1 MPNSPPPPAQQTRD
15 DSSSLSPLA
24 TTFHPSASQGAS
36 AVASAL
42 TGITKRGSSKKSE
55 PSLAGDRSSSAS
67 AAHSVKS
74 GDSSHYRTPITTNT
88 TDTISPIPSVVG
100 PSTGLNPNQGFD
112 SDKRV
117 LTALVAQLV
126 AESTQNIT
134 QTLTLYFDQRLQAQ
148 EFAAQASQAALEKK
162 LLEKMERIEDDQAF
176 FRGEVQAQKK
186 SISELRVSTDK
197 VASEVT
203 KLAEQ
208 VKAQHELKVDVSD
221 HVTPEDLDQV
231 WNQLNALQN
240 AVFPES
246 SITFDPIPSLHR
258 AAPQPAGSSHQQ
270 AVPPAAPSR
279 ERNLPRISEVDHGG
293 HIPFNMGIHAGAR
306 RVPLSQLPP
315 GPPSAPPA
323 SEYHSPPSHPSE
335 GASHH
340 HSLSRAPPPAH
351 VPAFIPPDSRRAAPV
366 SFASHG
372 PAHSTGYVPSTSTS
386 NIPYDEDQ
394 TFKLNGTKNSLDAKS
409 VPTFKPK
416 KGLITYYRYSQT
428 LNNLIATQGPRFD
441 NCHAYLVGI
450 ITASFERS
458 QLSACNQFLR
468 TVQNELIEL
477 SPLCARPLQ
486 SYLQGNTMIATGK
499 DSYSQ
504 RILGGVD
511 KLESSPSSAFRTERF
526 HQPYPPG
533 PHQFLQ
539 AWALVTHRHLSQ
551 PLPDEYRIW
560 SANLKMG
567 VSNSIDVVPPEEGVR
582 EFAERVLQVYDL
594 FNMADPL
601 MFAQELERYPTLHV
615 FKAGLPEDYSPHI
628 TKILQELGVRTMD
641 RDQQLMHIITK
652 LQNYHEFVIS
662 VKHDNPGVTSTS
674 GRNAHISS
682 AGHHTPSP
690 PQAQETGYTRP
701 LRRAFPAA
709 HVSMLDEDVHD
720 VPVHDSEYAYD
731 IGPSN
736 SQIPVDNDDQE
747 RVPSLQEELVEVH
760 AHATF
765 PSTMHPRGNPR
776 PPLPPSAGNSYQQR
790 PPSSTGAPGPASTS
804 RPTGAPSVG
813 DRGEDSTAIPIQGKE
828 LLQPSQSTVVHP
840 VQQSACPSQPPL
852 SDKVSSFGQKSSD
865 ILLPA
870 SFTAKQVSDDHWSPF
885 PDANSLACHFA
896 NIDFKSIGDY
906 FQIIPQELFYFL
918 NPSDPSKCIGIVF
931 NSFKHISPR
940 TMLDFGSNVFLITDV
955 EARRIGIPILRH
967 KIALNT
973 ANGASTIL
981 GVTPPLLLS
990 YGSKEREL
998 LTRHCMLVIKATP
1011 STCFDLLIGNADC
1024 AELRAVHDTG
1034 FNTLSLYPVMR
1045 DPLMY
1050 DDPRVV
1056 LPVVSATPST
1066 IL

>member
-1 MPNSPPPPAQQTRD
+1 MNPDYLRLRNEEALWESHQQP
-15 DSSSLSPLA
+15 SSLSSVA
-24 TTFHPSASQGAS
+24 ASSAAGAIS
-36 AVASAL
+36 KAVLKTRLVASDASKPL
-42 TGITKRGSSKKSE
+42 NYQPRHRCWNDMTGYEMSH
-55 PSLAGDRSSSAS
+55 LA
-67 AAHSVKS
+67 
-74 GDSSHYRTPITTNT
+74 
-88 TDTISPIPSVVG
+88 
-100 PSTGLNPNQGFD
+100 
-112 SDKRV
+112 
-117 LTALVAQLV
+117 
-126 AESTQNIT
+126 
-134 QTLTLYFDQRLQAQ
+134 
-148 EFAAQASQAALEKK
+148 
-162 LLEKMERIEDDQAF
+162 
-176 FRGEVQAQKK
+176 
-186 SISELRVSTDK
+186 
-197 VASEVT
+197 
-203 KLAEQ
+203 
-208 VKAQHELKVDVSD
+208 
-221 HVTPEDLDQV
+221 
-231 WNQLNALQN
+231 
-240 AVFPES
+240 
-246 SITFDPIPSLHR
+246 
-258 AAPQPAGSSHQQ
+258 
-270 AVPPAAPSR
+270 
-279 ERNLPRISEVDHGG
+279 
-293 HIPFNMGIHAGAR
+293 
-306 RVPLSQLPP
+306 
-315 GPPSAPPA
+315 
-323 SEYHSPPSHPSE
+323 
-335 GASHH
+335 
-340 HSLSRAPPPAH
+340 
-351 VPAFIPPDSRRAAPV
+351 DSRRAAPV

-416 KGLITYYRYSQT
+416 KGLITYYKYSQT

-551 PLPDEYRIW
+551 PLQDEYRIW

-662 VKHDNPGVTSTS
+662 VKHDNSGVTSTP
-674 GRNAHISS
+674 GRNAHSSS

-709 HVSMLDEDVHD
+709 HVTMLDVDVHD
-720 VPVHDSEYAYD
+720 VPVHDAEYAHDTGTSY
-731 IGPSN
+731 

-747 RVPSLQEELVEVH
+747 RAPSLQEELVEVH

-790 PPSSTGAPGPASTS
+790 PPGSTGAPGLASTS

-813 DRGEDSTAIPIQGKE
+813 TTYQPNKMVCDICSETHWTRNCPRYAEAMSVYKKHLQSQG
-828 LLQPSQSTVVHP
+828 V
-840 VQQSACPSQPPL
+840 
-852 SDKVSSFGQKSSD
+852 
-865 ILLPA
+865 
-870 SFTAKQVSDDHWSPF
+870 
-885 PDANSLACHFA
+885 
-896 NIDFKSIGDY
+896 
-906 FQIIPQELFYFL
+906 
-918 NPSDPSKCIGIVF
+918 NP
-931 NSFKHISPR
+931 
-940 TMLDFGSNVFLITDV
+940 
-955 EARRIGIPILRH
+955 
-967 KIALNT
+967 
-973 ANGASTIL
+973 
-981 GVTPPLLLS
+981 
-990 YGSKEREL
+990 
-998 LTRHCMLVIKATP
+998 
-1011 STCFDLLIGNADC
+1011 
-1024 AELRAVHDTG
+1024 
-1034 FNTLSLYPVMR
+1034 R
-1045 DPLMY
+1045 DPAPIGSAHFTHAA
-1050 DDPRVV
+1050 DDSWLGFSP
-1056 LPVVSATPST
+1056 LAAHDSSPPYLGGGTSNK
-1066 IL
+1066 

>member
-1 MPNSPPPPAQQTRD
+1 MTELCETFVSVREKRMVSNQPYKTGPLDRIERGIRRSQEASGSARVDHIASVASTSQGVPNSPPLPSQRTRD
-15 DSSSLSPLA
+15 DPNLLSPLA
-24 TTFHPSASQGAS
+24 TIFHPSASQGAS
-36 AVASAL
+36 TADSTLA
-42 TGITKRGSSKKSE
+42 GITQRGSSKKSE
-55 PSLAGDRSSSAS
+55 PSLAGDRSSSTS

-74 GDSSHYRTPITTNT
+74 GDSSHYRTPITITT
-88 TDTISPIPSVVG
+88 TDTIPLIPTVVG
-100 PSTGLNPNQGFD
+100 PSTTSGLNPSPGFD

-134 QTLTLYFDQRLQAQ
+134 QTLTLYFDKRIQAQ

-162 LLEKMERIEDDQAF
+162 LLEKVDRIEDDQAF

-186 SISELRVSTDK
+186 SIGDLRVSVDK
-197 VASEVT
+197 VTTEVT

-208 VKAQHELKVDVSD
+208 VKAQHELKVDVTD

-240 AVFPES
+240 AVFPEVSPSPLSAIDPQESLSFEPPRENSLQSTSWIENPAFQPGSLSSSPAFHSALSGSTPTSSSGYQS
-246 SITFDPIPSLHR
+246 SITFDPIFPLHR
-258 AAPQPAGSSHQQ
+258 ATPQPTGSSHQH

-279 ERNLPRISEVDHGG
+279 ERNLPRISEVGHGG

-306 RVPLSQLPP
+306 RVPLAQLPP
-315 GPPSAPPA
+315 GPPLAPPA
-323 SEYHSPPSHPSE
+323 SEYHSPPHPSE

-340 HSLSRAPPPAH
+340 HSHSRAPPPAH
-351 VPAFIPPDSRRAAPV
+351 VPTFIPPDPRRAVPV
-366 SFASHG
+366 SSASHG

-416 KGLITYYRYSQT
+416 KGLITYYKYSQT

-468 TVQNELIEL
+468 IVQNELIEL

-526 HQPYPPG
+526 HQPYPTG

-560 SANLKMG
+560 SSNLKMG

-601 MFAQELERYPTLHV
+601 MFAQELERYPTLYV

-662 VKHDNPGVTSTS
+662 VKHDNSGVTSTP
-674 GRNAHISS
+674 GRNAHSSS

-709 HVSMLDEDVHD
+709 HVTLLDEDVHD

-731 IGPSN
+731 TGPSH
-736 SQIPVDNDDQE
+736 SQIPIDDEQE

-776 PPLPPSAGNSYQQR
+776 PAPSPSVGNSYQQR
-790 PPSSTGAPGPASTS
+790 PPGST
-804 RPTGAPSVG
+804 
-813 DRGEDSTAIPIQGKE
+813 
-828 LLQPSQSTVVHP
+828 
-840 VQQSACPSQPPL
+840 
-852 SDKVSSFGQKSSD
+852 
-865 ILLPA
+865 
-870 SFTAKQVSDDHWSPF
+870 
-885 PDANSLACHFA
+885 
-896 NIDFKSIGDY
+896 
-906 FQIIPQELFYFL
+906 
-918 NPSDPSKCIGIVF
+918 
-931 NSFKHISPR
+931 
-940 TMLDFGSNVFLITDV
+940 
-955 EARRIGIPILRH
+955 
-967 KIALNT
+967 
-973 ANGASTIL
+973 
-981 GVTPPLLLS
+981 
-990 YGSKEREL
+990 
-998 LTRHCMLVIKATP
+998 
-1011 STCFDLLIGNADC
+1011 
-1024 AELRAVHDTG
+1024 
-1034 FNTLSLYPVMR
+1034 
-1045 DPLMY
+1045 
-1050 DDPRVV
+1050 
-1056 LPVVSATPST
+1056 
-1066 IL
+1066 

>member
-1 MPNSPPPPAQQTRD
+1 MVSNQPYKTGPLDRIERGIRRSQEAHGSARVDQTASVASTSQGVPNSPPPPAQRTRD
-15 DSSSLSPLA
+15 DPSSLSPLA
-24 TTFHPSASQGAS
+24 TTFHPSASQGVS

-42 TGITKRGSSKKSE
+42 AGITKRGSSKKSE
-55 PSLAGDRSSSAS
+55 PSLAGDLSPSTS

-74 GDSSHYRTPITTNT
+74 GDSSHYDRTPITTDTTNT
-88 TDTISPIPSVVG
+88 TLPIPSEVG
-100 PSTGLNPNQGFD
+100 PSSGLNSNSD
-112 SDKRV
+112 SDPFS
-117 LTALVAQLV
+117 AQLLASSQQSV
-126 AESTQNIT
+126 KI
-134 QTLTLYFDQRLQAQ
+134 YMDQRLQAQ

-186 SISELRVSTDK
+186 SIGDLRVSVD
-197 VASEVT
+197 
-203 KLAEQ
+203 
-208 VKAQHELKVDVSD
+208 KVDVTD

-240 AVFPES
+240 AVFPEVSSSPLSAIDPQESLSFEPPRENSLQSTSWIENPAFQPGSSSPSPAFHSALSGSPPASSSGYQS
-246 SITFDPIPSLHR
+246 SITFDPIPPLHR

-340 HSLSRAPPPAH
+340 HSHSRAPPPAH
-351 VPAFIPPDSRRAAPV
+351 VPAFIPPDPRRAAPV
-366 SFASHG
+366 SFVSHG

-386 NIPYDEDQ
+386 NILNIPYDEDQ

-416 KGLITYYRYSQT
+416 KGLITYYKYSQT

-441 NCHAYLVGI
+441 TCHAYLVGI

-486 SYLQGNTMIATGK
+486 SYLQGNTMLATGK

-560 SANLKMG
+560 SSNLKMG

-641 RDQQLMHIITK
+641 RDQQLVHIITK

-662 VKHDNPGVTSTS
+662 VKHDN
-674 GRNAHISS
+674 
-682 AGHHTPSP
+682 
-690 PQAQETGYTRP
+690 
-701 LRRAFPAA
+701 
-709 HVSMLDEDVHD
+709 
-720 VPVHDSEYAYD
+720 
-731 IGPSN
+731 
-736 SQIPVDNDDQE
+736 
-747 RVPSLQEELVEVH
+747 
-760 AHATF
+760 
-765 PSTMHPRGNPR
+765 
-776 PPLPPSAGNSYQQR
+776 
-790 PPSSTGAPGPASTS
+790 
-804 RPTGAPSVG
+804 
-813 DRGEDSTAIPIQGKE
+813 
-828 LLQPSQSTVVHP
+828 
-840 VQQSACPSQPPL
+840 
-852 SDKVSSFGQKSSD
+852 
-865 ILLPA
+865 
-870 SFTAKQVSDDHWSPF
+870 
-885 PDANSLACHFA
+885 
-896 NIDFKSIGDY
+896 
-906 FQIIPQELFYFL
+906 
-918 NPSDPSKCIGIVF
+918 
-931 NSFKHISPR
+931 
-940 TMLDFGSNVFLITDV
+940 
-955 EARRIGIPILRH
+955 
-967 KIALNT
+967 
-973 ANGASTIL
+973 
-981 GVTPPLLLS
+981 
-990 YGSKEREL
+990 
-998 LTRHCMLVIKATP
+998 
-1011 STCFDLLIGNADC
+1011 
-1024 AELRAVHDTG
+1024 
-1034 FNTLSLYPVMR
+1034 
-1045 DPLMY
+1045 
-1050 DDPRVV
+1050 
-1056 LPVVSATPST
+1056 
-1066 IL
+1066 

>member
-1 MPNSPPPPAQQTRD
+1 MVSNQPYKTGPLDRIERGIRRSKEASGSARVDHIASIASTSQGVPNSPPLPSQRTRD
-15 DSSSLSPLA
+15 DPNLLSPLA
-24 TTFHPSASQGAS
+24 TIFHPSASQGAS
-36 AVASAL
+36 AADSAL
-42 TGITKRGSSKKSE
+42 AGITQRGSSKKSE
-55 PSLAGDRSSSAS
+55 PSLAGDLSSSTS

-74 GDSSHYRTPITTNT
+74 GDSSHYRTPITITT
-88 TDTISPIPSVVG
+88 TDTIPLIPTVVG
-100 PSTGLNPNQGFD
+100 PSTTSGLNKSGGFD
-112 SDKRV
+112 PDKRE
-117 LTALVAQLV
+117 LTALIAQLV
-126 AESTQNIT
+126 AESTQNVT
-134 QTLTLYFDQRLQAQ
+134 QNVTQALTIYFDKRMQAQ

-162 LLEKMERIEDDQAF
+162 LLEKVERIEDDQAF
-176 FRGEVQAQKK
+176 LRGEVQAQKK
-186 SISELRVSTDK
+186 SIGDLRVSVDK
-197 VASEVT
+197 VTTEVT

-208 VKAQHELKVDVSD
+208 VKAQHELKVDVTD
-221 HVTPEDLDQV
+221 HIMPEDLDKFGTSSMPCRM
-231 WNQLNALQN
+231 LCSKSALSGSTPASSSGYQ
-240 AVFPES
+240 S
-246 SITFDPIPSLHR
+246 SITFDPIPPLHR
-258 AAPQPAGSSHQQ
+258 ATPQPTGSSHQH

-279 ERNLPRISEVDHGG
+279 GRNLPRISEVDHGG
-293 HIPFNMGIHAGAR
+293 HIPFNMGIHAGGR
-306 RVPLSQLPP
+306 RVPLAQLPP
-315 GPPSAPPA
+315 GPPLAPPA
-323 SEYHSPPSHPSE
+323 SEYHSPPPHPSE

-340 HSLSRAPPPAH
+340 HSHSRAPPPAH
-351 VPAFIPPDSRRAAPV
+351 VPTFIPPDPRRAVPV
-366 SFASHG
+366 SSASHG
-372 PAHSTGYVPSTSTS
+372 PAHSIGYVPSTSTS
-386 NIPYDEDQ
+386 NIPYDENQ

-416 KGLITYYRYSQT
+416 KGLITYYKYSQT

-560 SANLKMG
+560 SSNLKMG

-582 EFAERVLQVYDL
+582 EFTERVLQVYDL

-601 MFAQELERYPTLHV
+601 TFAQELERYPTLYV

-662 VKHDNPGVTSTS
+662 VKLDNSGVTSTP
-674 GRNAHISS
+674 GRNAHSSS
-682 AGHHTPSP
+682 AGHHTPSL

-709 HVSMLDEDVHD
+709 HVTLLDEDVHD

-731 IGPSN
+731 TGPSH
-736 SQIPVDNDDQE
+736 SQIPIDDEQE

-765 PSTMHPRGNPR
+765 PSTMHYMHPRGNPR
-776 PPLPPSAGNSYQQR
+776 PAPP
-790 PPSSTGAPGPASTS
+790 P
-804 RPTGAPSVG
+804 
-813 DRGEDSTAIPIQGKE
+813 
-828 LLQPSQSTVVHP
+828 
-840 VQQSACPSQPPL
+840 
-852 SDKVSSFGQKSSD
+852 
-865 ILLPA
+865 
-870 SFTAKQVSDDHWSPF
+870 
-885 PDANSLACHFA
+885 
-896 NIDFKSIGDY
+896 
-906 FQIIPQELFYFL
+906 
-918 NPSDPSKCIGIVF
+918 
-931 NSFKHISPR
+931 
-940 TMLDFGSNVFLITDV
+940 
-955 EARRIGIPILRH
+955 
-967 KIALNT
+967 
-973 ANGASTIL
+973 
-981 GVTPPLLLS
+981 
-990 YGSKEREL
+990 
-998 LTRHCMLVIKATP
+998 
-1011 STCFDLLIGNADC
+1011 
-1024 AELRAVHDTG
+1024 
-1034 FNTLSLYPVMR
+1034 
-1045 DPLMY
+1045 
-1050 DDPRVV
+1050 
-1056 LPVVSATPST
+1056 
-1066 IL
+1066 